1 MPSAALQHRIGELEN
16 ELAVRLLP
24 DSNAPHLVEGTG
36 TEELQR
42 RNTELEAKVND
53 MRIALTT
60 EVIK

>member
-1 MPSAALQHRIGELEN
+1 MPSATLQHRIGELEN

-60 EVIK
+60 EVIE

>member
-24 DSNAPHLVEGTG
+24 DSNAPHLVEVTG

-60 EVIK
+60 EVIE